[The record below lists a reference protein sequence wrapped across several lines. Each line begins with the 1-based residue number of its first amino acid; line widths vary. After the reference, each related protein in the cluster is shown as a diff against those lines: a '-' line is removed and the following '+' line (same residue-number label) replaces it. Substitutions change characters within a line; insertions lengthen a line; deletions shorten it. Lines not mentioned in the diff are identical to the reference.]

1 MKIHQLGWVL
11 CFTLSVATLASAQT
25 ATTSLRGTVKDP
37 SGAVVPGA
45 SVTLANKAIGK
56 TYSAVSNSDGSYAFP
71 QIQPA
76 HYAITVAAAGFG
88 SQTKT
93 AELLVNQPATIDF
106 ALSVQA
112 NQTTVD
118 VSDTAQTLNT
128 SDATVGDSVGSAT
141 IESLP
146 MEGRDPVSL
155 LTLQPGV
162 LYLGNPQEN
171 SINSLDSRSGSVG
184 GGRSDQGNITLDG
197 MDDNDQILGT
207 AFQGV
212 LRSTLDSTEEF
223 RVTTSNG
230 SADSGRSSG
239 AQVSIITKSGTNAL
253 HGALYE
259 YYRPTNTVANA
270 WFNKNSE
277 LSQGEPNIPQKYVMN
292 TFGGS
297 FGGPIKKDKLFF
309 FFNYEGQRKAID
321 DVVTRTLPTAQFYQ
335 GQLGYLD
342 NSGNPQWLNSTQ
354 VSALDAGCAPANAG
368 SGTGLYNA
376 PCGPNPN
383 VTAYYQPEASKG
395 FYGTSGII
403 GDTLNSAGYTFAS
416 PAPSTLNTSI
426 AKIDYNINNNQHI
439 FFRGNLQKDTS
450 AGDENLPGQPAATML
465 VNNTKG
471 MAFGHTWTPNSKIV
485 NDVRYAFVRQGYSNR
500 GVGSTGPDPTGDG
513 DWVNFRDYSQPTA
526 WQNRSTMV
534 NVPVQDITDN
544 LSWIKGEH
552 TISAGA
558 DWLNVENN
566 RSSDAN
572 SYSSTGT
579 DAAYLSGSL
588 PDPATLG
595 DPSVG
600 GGFSNSYSIAYSMIL
615 GAIPRTIEQYNYA
628 VTGPN
633 SGTLLPDG
641 TFINRHFKA
650 YEYEY
655 FLQDSWRVTPKLTVI
670 YGIRHSIL
678 QAPYETKGQQIAP
691 NIDTHA
697 WFTKRAE
704 DAAQGIPEYQN
715 PNDNLNFAPSG
726 KANGRP
732 GFWSKQKDNFAPRL
746 SVAYALNPKTTI
758 RAGAGMYFDHFGQ
771 GIVNSMDELGSFGL
785 SSSVGSTPEIDTV
798 QIAPRMTGPHGIP
811 ALAGC
816 AAPASTIQYPFTP
829 STVQGCD
836 FANAWGIDSQ
846 LKTPY
851 SYALDLSLQRE
862 LRAGF
867 TLEAN
872 YVGRLGRHLLEQ
884 VDLAEPVN
892 LVDAKGGGDYFTAGT
907 KLSKASDANCGS
919 YFGVDSGSKSNC
931 SGVTPT
937 APVHVQDIPY
947 FDDIFPQMA
956 NLDYTGETATDGL
969 YNNEWAPYRYDYG
982 ATTSLQDVDVNCYY
996 GCSNGPQFF
1005 SKQFAALYAWSSVG
1019 TSSYHALQVILRHPS
1034 SHGLTV
1040 DFNYT
1045 LSKSLDIGS
1054 GAERSNEMNATNYN
1068 SYGSILNSWN
1078 PKLNKSVSDFDTH
1091 HMITLDWV
1099 YKVPVG
1105 HGKAV
1110 LGNSNR
1116 LLDAVVGNWQWS
1128 GLSRW
1133 TSGLPF
1139 SVLEPGYTTDWQQ
1152 TGFAV
1157 VTDRSQVK
1165 TARHLVNGVP
1175 QVFAGNEA
1183 STMNAGI
1190 YSGTPIRLPYPG
1202 EAGQRNAF
1210 RGDGYFDIDS
1220 SLSKNWAL
1228 PGHVKLQLTGEVY
1241 NVGNNVRFDCS
1252 PYNLN
1257 SGLSQGSF
1265 GAYSGT
1271 LSTYRRMQF
1280 GLRLDF

>member
-1 MKIHQLGWVL
+1 VKIHQLGWVL
-11 CFTLSVATLASAQT
+11 CCILSVATLASAQT

-37 SGAVVPGA
+37 SGALVPGA
-45 SVTLANKAIGK
+45 SVTLVNKAIGK
-56 TYSAVSNSDGSYAFP
+56 TYSAVSNSDGYYAFQ

-76 HYAITVAAAGFG
+76 RYVITVAAAGF
-88 SQTKT
+88 SNQTKT
-93 AELLVNQPATIDF
+93 AELLVNQPATVDF
-106 ALSVQA
+106 MLSVQA

-128 SDATVGDSVGSAT
+128 SDATVGDSIGSVT

-171 SINSLDSRSGSVG
+171 SVQDSRSGSVS
-184 GGRSDQGNITLDG
+184 GGRSDQGNIMLDG
-197 MDDNDQILGT
+197 MDDNDQISGT

-239 AQVSIITKSGTNAL
+239 AQISLVTKSGTNSF

-259 YYRPTNTVANA
+259 YYRPTNTVANQ
-270 WFNKNSE
+270 WFYKYTE

-297 FGGPIKKDKLFF
+297 LGGPIKKDKLFF

-354 VSALDAGCAPANAG
+354 VSTLDAGCSPANAG
-368 SGTGLYNA
+368 SAPGLYNA

-383 VTAYYQPEASKG
+383 VTAYYQPVANNG
-395 FYGTSGII
+395 FYGTAPTT
-403 GDTLNSAGYTFAS
+403 GDTLNSAGYIFAS

-426 AKIDYNINNNQHI
+426 AKIDYNINNQQHI

-450 AGDENLPGQPAATML
+450 AGDKNLPGQPAATMHID
-465 VNNTKG
+465 NTKG
-471 MAFGHTWTPNSKIV
+471 LAFGHTWTPSSKIV
-485 NDVRYAFVRQGYSNR
+485 NDVRYAFVRQGYSTH
-500 GVGSTGPDPTGDG
+500 GVGSGTG
-513 DWVNFRDYSQPTA
+513 DWVFFRAYSQPTA
-526 WQNRSTMV
+526 WQNRSTVV
-534 NVPVQDITDN
+534 NVPVQNIADN
-544 LSWIKGEH
+544 FSWIKGAH
-552 TISAGA
+552 TISAGG
-558 DWLNVENN
+558 DWRNVENN

-579 DAAYLSGSL
+579 DAGWLDNA
-588 PDPATLG
+588 PNDPSMLG
-595 DPSVG
+595 ASNPSVG
-600 GGFSNSYSIAYSMIL
+600 AGFENSYSIAYNTMI
-615 GAIPRTIEQYNYA
+615 GAIPKTIEQYNYA
-628 VTGPN
+628 VTGPS
-633 SGTLLPDG
+633 SGTLYPDG
-641 TFINRHFKA
+641 AFINRHFKA

-678 QAPYETKGQQIAP
+678 QAPYESKGQQIAP
-691 NIDTHA
+691 TVDTHA
-697 WFTKRAE
+697 WFVKRAE
-704 DAAQGIPEYQN
+704 DAAQGIPESQN
-715 PNDNLNFAPSG
+715 PNDNLSFAPSG
-726 KANGRP
+726 KANHRP
-732 GFWSKQKDNFAPRL
+732 GYWAKQKYNFAPRL
-746 SVAYALNPKTTI
+746 SAAYALNPKTTI

-771 GIVNSMDELGSFGL
+771 GIVNSFDELGSFGL
-785 SSSVGSTPEIDTV
+785 SSSIGSPAQVDTV
-798 QIAPRMTGPHGIP
+798 QNTPRMTGPHGIP

-816 AAPASTIQYPFTP
+816 TAPASTVQYPFTP
-829 STVQGCD
+829 STVPGCD
-836 FANAWGIDSQ
+836 FAATWGINSQ

-851 SYALDLSLQRE
+851 SYALDFSLQRE

-884 VDLAEPVN
+884 LDMAEPVN
-892 LVDAKGGGDYFTAGT
+892 LVDAKGGGDYFTAARQ
-907 KLSKASDANCGS
+907 LSKASDANGGAYGGGS
-919 YFGVDSGSKSNC
+919 T
-931 SGVTPT
+931 GVT
-937 APVHVQDIPY
+937 PVHVQDIPY
-947 FDDIFPQMA
+947 FDDVFPQMA
-956 NLDYTGETATDGL
+956 GLDFVGETATDGL
-969 YNNEWAPYRYDYG
+969 YNHEWAPYRYDFG
-982 ATTSLQDVDVNCYY
+982 ETTSLQDVDVNCAY
-996 GCSNGPQFF
+996 GCPKGTQFF
-1005 SKQFAALYAWSSVG
+1005 SQQFSSLMAWSTIG

-1054 GAERSNEMNATNYN
+1054 GAERSNEYATDAYAD
-1068 SYGSILNSWN
+1068 SGPIQNSWN
-1078 PKLNKSVSDFDTH
+1078 PKANKAVSDFDTH
-1091 HMITLDWV
+1091 HMVTLDWV
-1099 YKVPVG
+1099 YVVPVG

-1116 LLDAVVGNWQWS
+1116 ILDAVVGNWQWS

-1139 SVLEPGYTTDWQQ
+1139 GVLEPGYTTNWQQ
-1152 TGFAV
+1152 EAFSV

-1165 TARHLVNGVP
+1165 TARHLVGGIP

-1183 STMNAGI
+1183 STINGGI
-1190 YSGTPIRLPYPG
+1190 YTGSPIRLPYPG

-1210 RGDGYFDIDS
+1210 RGDGFFDIDS
-1220 SLSKNWAL
+1220 SLTKNWTL
-1228 PGHVKLQLTGEVY
+1228 PDHVKLKFTGEVY

-1252 PYNLN
+1252 PYNLSN
-1257 SGLSQGSF
+1257 VLSQGSF